1 MKKWNAPVVAEL
13 DVKNTENGLPW
24 FHKEVTYDGI
34 ILDHWNTNGEVVT
47 EEGNTGDGGDGNLGQ
62 FGSGT
67 TATS

>member
-13 DVKNTENGLPW
+13 DVKNTENGRRW
-24 FHKEVTYDGI
+24 WHDERTYDGI
-34 ILDHWNTNGEVVT
+34 FVDQWVTNGEIVT
-47 EEGNTGDGGDGNLGQ
+47 EEGNTGNGGDDNLGQ